1 VLADGR
7 RESGAA
13 ASARLAVLES
23 IDKDSRPPSVEPS
36 PRESRAPM
44 QACGRGES
52 SRLLGRGC

>member
-1 VLADGR
+1 MDEAVDAVDVA
-7 RESGAA
+7 REISWG
-13 ASARLAVLES
+13 RLANQ
-23 IDKDSRPPSVEPS
+23 DSRPPSVEPS